1 MATAEGLLRVARSQL
16 GIRETGGGWTKYGAA
31 YETRKH
37 AQGFDSAA
45 WCDMFV
51 GWCAAQAG
59 VLKVVGDFAYT
70 PYHADWFRDAGRWGQ
85 KPRVGAIVFFD
96 WAGSHNIGAIDHV
109 GIVEAVRADGSVVTI
124 EGNTSNAV
132 MRRVRRSGIAG
143 YGYPKYPATATP
155 RPRPTPRPPA
165 SSAKPAG
172 KAPAWPGR
180 LITQPPVMHSSA
192 VKTWQTQMR
201 RRGWSIAVDG
211 AYGPDSEAVCRRF
224 QSDKRLRVD
233 GVVGPRTW
241 AAAWTA
247 PIT

>member
-1 MATAEGLLRVARSQL
+1 MATAEGLLKVARSQL
-16 GIRETGGGWTKYGAA
+16 GIREGAGGWTKYGAA

-37 AQGFDSAA
+37 ANGFDSAA

-85 KPRVGAIVFFD
+85 APRKGAIVFYD

-109 GIVEAVRADGSVVTI
+109 GIVEAIRADGSVVTI

-143 YGYPKYPATATP
+143 YGYPKYPAAAP
-155 RPRPTPRPPA
+155 VPRPPA
-165 SSAKPAG
+165 SSTRTEDLVRQLPTLKRGAKGEDVGTLQHLLLARSQRLPKFGADNQFG
-172 KAPAWPGR
+172 AETESALKAATGSR
-180 LITQPPVMHSSA
+180 TC
-192 VKTWQTQMR
+192 
-201 RRGWSIAVDG
+201 G
-211 AYGPDSEAVCRRF
+211 GPQWA
-224 QSDKRLRVD
+224 KLLRV
-233 GVVGPRTW
+233 
-241 AAAWTA
+241 
-247 PIT
+247 